1 MQMTAPRQGIAGAAE
16 YLAAQGRNGDTML
29 SHTTVGETVIP
40 QEILDKNP
48 NLRKDLQ
55 NAFDYEDIP
64 MDQYVVGSGVMS
76 INPATGLPEFSW
88 LSKSWK
94 SVRKTVKKAG
104 PVIGAIV
111 GGMIG
116 GPVGASIGAGIG
128 TKTSAMPKE
137 DILRNMAIAYGG
149 ANVLQGAG
157 VGNAA
162 SAARTAASSAGG
174 WSSPFAAAWD
184 GVGAFFSG
192 ANWTPMGVGQ
202 TSGIGGF
209 FQDLGGGFSRSM
221 GFGGSGTLVDA
232 GLTSAQAAEVSTLM
246 QGGMDAAAAAT
257 QIGITD
263 PTVLQALG
271 TGSFGPGIFTAG
283 GSAYASL
290 NPLEQ
295 WAVQTGFDVATG
307 ISQEQGGMG
316 GPMGAGAAGYMTRGL
331 TSGGAIPMSS
341 VQGTK
346 AGVAPIGANIN
357 APTSVHTGI
366 NAPRTGTTTIT
377 DNRAGNTAMLPT
389 AGNPYDTAI
398 AQTAKGN
405 EMLDLLA
412 GNLGQRRLPEAP
424 GLSSFTT
431 PFPVFQQ
438 PTFAAAGGGFVGQAR
453 PMFAAGGGV
462 FEGGGYVQGPGGEK
476 EDRINAKLSNNEF
489 VMTADAVRGAGN
501 GSIDEGARKMY
512 QMMDQFER
520 RA

>member
-1 MQMTAPRQGIAGAAE
+1 MTAPRQGIAGAAE

-40 QEILDKNP
+40 QEILEKNP

-76 INPATGLPEFSW
+76 INPATGLPEFGW

-157 VGNAA
+157 VGTASSAARSAA
-162 SAARTAASSAGG
+162 SAAGG
-174 WSSPFAAAWD
+174 WSNPFAAAWD

-209 FQDLGGGFSRSM
+209 FQDIGGGFSRSM
-221 GFGGSGTLVDA
+221 GFGGTGTLMDA

-246 QGGMDAAAAAT
+246 QGGMDAATAAS

-263 PTVLQALG
+263 AKILSALK
-271 TGSFGPGIFTAG
+271 TGSFGPGVFTAG

-307 ISQEQGGMG
+307 IAQEQGGMG

-341 VQGTK
+341 VQGTQ
-346 AGVAPIGANIN
+346 AGVAPIGTNIN
-357 APTSVHTGI
+357 APTSVQTGI

-389 AGNPYDTAI
+389 AGSPFETAI

-405 EMLDLLA
+405 EMLDMLA
-412 GNLGQRRLPEAP
+412 GSLNKRRLPGTP
-424 GLSSFTT
+424 GLASLTT

-438 PTFAAAGGGFVGQAR
+438 PTYAAAGGGFVGQTR
-453 PMFAAGGGV
+453 PMFAGGV

-501 GSIDEGARKMY
+501 GSIEKGARKMY

>member
-1 MQMTAPRQGIAGAAE
+1 MTAPRQGIAGAAE

-40 QEILDKNP
+40 QEILEKNP

-55 NAFDYEDIP
+55 NAFEYEDIP
-64 MDQYVVGSGVMS
+64 MEQYVVGSGVMS
-76 INPATGLPEFSW
+76 INPATGLPEFGW
-88 LSKSWK
+88 LSKTWK

-116 GPVGASIGAGIG
+116 GPIGASIGAGIG

-174 WSSPFAAAWD
+174 WSNPFAAAWD
-184 GVGAFFSG
+184 GIGAFFSG
-192 ANWTPMGVGQ
+192 ANWTPMSVGQ
-202 TSGIGGF
+202 TSGISGF
-209 FQDLGGGFSRSM
+209 FQDIGGGFSRSM
-221 GFGGSGTLVDA
+221 GFGGTGTLMDA

-246 QGGMDAAAAAT
+246 QGGMDAATAAS

-263 PTVLQALG
+263 AKILSALK
-271 TGSFGPGIFTAG
+271 TGSFGPGVFTAG

-290 NPLEQ
+290 NPLEK

-316 GPMGAGAAGYMTRGL
+316 GPMGAGAAGYMTRPL
-331 TSGGAIPMSS
+331 TSGGPIPMAS
-341 VQGTK
+341 VQGTQ
-346 AGVAPIGANIN
+346 AGAAPIGTNIN
-357 APTSVHTGI
+357 APTSVQTGV
-366 NAPRTGTTTIT
+366 NAPTTGTTTIT
-377 DNRAGNTAMLPT
+377 GNQAGNTAMLPT
-389 AGNPYDTAI
+389 AGSPFESAI

-405 EMLDLLA
+405 EMLDMLA
-412 GNLGQRRLPEAP
+412 GSLSRRRLPGTP
-424 GLSSFTT
+424 GLASLTT

-438 PTFAAAGGGFVGQAR
+438 PTYAAAGGGFVGQTR
-453 PMFAAGGGV
+453 PMFAGGV

-501 GSIDEGARKMY
+501 GSIEEGARKMY
-512 QMMDQFER
+512 QLMDKFER

>member
-1 MQMTAPRQGIAGAAE
+1 MIRIQGIAGAAE

-29 SHTTVGETVIP
+29 SHTTAGETIIP

-76 INPATGLPEFSW
+76 INPATGLPEISW

-232 GLTSAQAAEVSTLM
+232 GLTSAQAAEVSTLTSLL
-246 QGGMDAAAAAT
+246 T
-257 QIGITD
+257 QSLYPALFTSSCEGIGLVKFVD
-263 PTVLQALG
+263 
-271 TGSFGPGIFTAG
+271 AG
-283 GSAYASL
+283 GIKGSSHNIPPPLVVMAPDAGEDPPL
-290 NPLEQ
+290 NIEPVNAGDVEGFTRPLN
-295 WAVQTGFDVATG
+295 VG
-307 ISQEQGGMG
+307 
-316 GPMGAGAAGYMTRGL
+316 
-331 TSGGAIPMSS
+331 
-341 VQGTK
+341 
-346 AGVAPIGANIN
+346 
-357 APTSVHTGI
+357 H
-366 NAPRTGTTTIT
+366 
-377 DNRAGNTAMLPT
+377 
-389 AGNPYDTAI
+389 I
-398 AQTAKGN
+398 A
-405 EMLDLLA
+405 L
-412 GNLGQRRLPEAP
+412 
-424 GLSSFTT
+424 
-431 PFPVFQQ
+431 
-438 PTFAAAGGGFVGQAR
+438 
-453 PMFAAGGGV
+453 
-462 FEGGGYVQGPGGEK
+462 
-476 EDRINAKLSNNEF
+476 
-489 VMTADAVRGAGN
+489 
-501 GSIDEGARKMY
+501 
-512 QMMDQFER
+512 
-520 RA
+520 